1 MRGVLS
7 IFAAADRFALQLN
20 LKQVMEPSPLN
31 LSCPVIGP
39 AVGDRVL
46 LAHGEGGRLMRQLI
60 ERQIVPAVEN
70 EFLKLA
76 GDAAVLPALRGQLA
90 MTTDSFVVS
99 PLFFPGG
106 DIGSLAVYGT
116 VNDLAMAGARPR
128 WISLAFII
136 EEGLEIGV
144 LHRVLESIA
153 AAARRV
159 GVLVVTGD
167 TKVVPRGAAD
177 KLFINTT
184 GIGEFETAVPPGP
197 KAIEVGDE
205 IILSGPLGRHGMA
218 VMAARE
224 GIELDPPPQSDSAPL
239 VDAVKALQTAGI
251 PVRTL
256 RDATRG
262 GLGAVLY
269 EWAEASGKTL
279 MIDER
284 LLPVTPEVRGAC
296 ELLGLDPIHVAN
308 EGTMVLAIC
317 GGEVERTMEVLGR
330 IPETAQSASI
340 GQVLARGLAPVVVT
354 RGWGQQTPLDEPAG
368 APLPRIC

>member
-1 MRGVLS
+1 
-7 IFAAADRFALQLN
+7 
-20 LKQVMEPSPLN
+20 MEPSPPN
-31 LSCPVIGP
+31 LSCPVIAP
-39 AVGDRVL
+39 ATGDRIL

-60 ERQIVPAVEN
+60 QRQIVPAVEN

-136 EEGLEIGV
+136 EEGLEIDV
-144 LHRVLESIA
+144 LGRVLRSIA
-153 AAARRV
+153 AAAERV

-184 GIGEFETAVPPGP
+184 GIGEVETAAPPGP
-197 KAIEVGDE
+197 QAIEVGDVL
-205 IILSGPLGRHGMA
+205 IVSGPIGRHGMA

-224 GIELDPPPQSDSAPL
+224 GIDLDPPPQSDSAPL
-239 VDAVKALQTAGI
+239 VDAVIALQSAGI
-251 PVRTL
+251 PVRAM

-262 GLGAVLY
+262 GLGAVLH
-269 EWAEASGKTL
+269 EWAEASSKTL
-279 MIDER
+279 TIEEH

-308 EGTMVLAIC
+308 EGTMVLAVPD
-317 GGEVERTMEVLGR
+317 GDAERAIGVLSGVL
-330 IPETAQSASI
+330 ETAWTARI
-340 GQVLARGLAPVVVT
+340 GQVAARGLAQVVVT
-354 RGWGQQTPLDEPAG
+354 RGWGQQIPLDEPAG